1 MRSGGGSLG
10 WAFTRSLWLVA
21 LGAAALMAAE
31 LLPDRRAETASERK
45 ARDPSAGS
53 RAPARGVSPPAGDR
67 AVVLR
72 ADRSGHFWADGSIDG
87 KSVRFMV
94 DTGATGVALGRAT
107 AARVGLRTRERD
119 FTVRSH
125 TANGIARAAPVEI
138 RRLQIGPITLYNV
151 DARVMEQPMP
161 GMALL
166 GMSVLSR
173 LQGYEVRGDRMVLY
187 W

>member
-1 MRSGGGSLG
+1 MLG
-10 WAFTRSLWLVA
+10 WTLSKSLWLVA
-21 LGAAALMAAE
+21 LGAAALIAAE
-31 LLPDRRAETASERK
+31 AFPGRQAETALERK
-45 ARDPSAGS
+45 DLDQDDGPRT
-53 RAPARGVSPPAGDR
+53 PARGASPPAGQR

-72 ADRSGHFWADGSIDG
+72 ADSMGHFWADGSIDG

-94 DTGATGVALGRAT
+94 DTGATGVAFGRQT

-119 FTVRSH
+119 FTLRSR

-151 DARVMEQPMP
+151 DAHVLEKPMP
-161 GMALL
+161 GVALL

-173 LQGYEVRGDRMVLY
+173 LEGYEVRGDRMVLH